1 MAVVVVVAV
10 VVVEKVIVEVVGINI
25 ELYLVDAVADGDA
38 LPSPPPAQGQARH
51 AALPW
56 CTGYTNTPL
65 HQLNHCTTAPFHHP
79 PVSMP
84 ESGSEWLPLL
94 LVSSLMPEL
103 ESLGTRPR
111 SHRRACA
118 VEACRSF
125 NTWGVVKRV
134 MVMVLVQVV
143 LQVLVVQVQEQLR
156 TCLPASTLLCSSHC
170 AALLPAVFLR
180 LRTVIV

>member
-1 MAVVVVVAV
+1 
-10 VVVEKVIVEVVGINI
+10 
-25 ELYLVDAVADGDA
+25 
-38 LPSPPPAQGQARH
+38 
-51 AALPW
+51 
-56 CTGYTNTPL
+56 
-65 HQLNHCTTAPFHHP
+65 
-79 PVSMP
+79 MP

-125 NTWGVVKRV
+125 N
-134 MVMVLVQVV
+134 MVLVQVV